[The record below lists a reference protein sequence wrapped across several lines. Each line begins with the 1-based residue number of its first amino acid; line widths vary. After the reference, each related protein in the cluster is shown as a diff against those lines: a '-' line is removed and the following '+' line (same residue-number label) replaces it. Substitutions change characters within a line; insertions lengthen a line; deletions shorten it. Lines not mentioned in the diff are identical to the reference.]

1 MFKAGYHSRVHK
13 HGDDLSLM
21 LTSKGYDI
29 LIDPGKYGYTI
40 GEPHVDYLHSA
51 LAHNTV
57 VVDEKSYSISDE
69 RTHLAGIL
77 EYNLNVK
84 ENEYLYVRAFNNSYY
99 GVYIDRAIYHKDEI
113 IFVHDE
119 ILSKDNHVYSQMF
132 HLSEYVKV
140 LKESKDEIV
149 GQIGDSGYII
159 RITQL
164 SGVDDAHIYQGM
176 QPDAKYGYRSPVM
189 KEIVNCTTV
198 RFEKYGSKTEFVTM
212 IAIEPLENI
221 SKNIE
226 FFKNKNKIYNCN
238 HISNITLIR
247 RPRPDLSLITCR
259 VDNKIDS
266 IILEADLLE
275 DMSQYVWEV
284 VDVRKNLILESQTTI
299 NANCKFFASFCTDI
313 CIKVTFIT
321 NTNQKLKGIVAYL
334 KYNHRSGYEV
344 VKETEKPLNLQMN
357 GMQMEWLTKETL
369 RCTVLFDYAF
379 DCGLNWHIYRNGGH
393 YFYKYEKNNPT
404 FEYQF
409 TEPGAYT
416 VMFYICGFAGEKEFW
431 NFPQFNIIG
440 KGEICGEQKL

>member
-1 MFKAGYHSRVHK
+1 M
-13 HGDDLSLM
+13 
-21 LTSKGYDI
+21 
-29 LIDPGKYGYTI
+29 
-40 GEPHVDYLHSA
+40 
-51 LAHNTV
+51 
-57 VVDEKSYSISDE
+57 
-69 RTHLAGIL
+69 

-164 SGVDDAHIYQGM
+164 SGVDDVHIYQGM

-221 SKNIE
+221 SKNIG

-238 HISNITLIR
+238 HISNITLNR

-299 NANCKFFASFCTDI
+299 NSNCKFFASFCTDI

-344 VKETEKPLNLQMN
+344 LKETEKPLNLQMN

-369 RCTVLFDYAF
+369 RCTVLLTMHLIVD
-379 DCGLNWHIYRNGGH
+379 
-393 YFYKYEKNNPT
+393 
-404 FEYQF
+404 
-409 TEPGAYT
+409 
-416 VMFYICGFAGEKEFW
+416 
-431 NFPQFNIIG
+431 
-440 KGEICGEQKL
+440 